1 MSSSKINRPSNGKPI
16 LPSAVESTIT
26 TMKLDRSSINSLIKG
41 LAGVI
46 GKESSKSVKKDKFSL
61 KNLSD
66 AIITKL
72 DEVQNDFVN
81 VITGQLYDKIKADSV
96 NEQKAELDR
105 KSATELFQKNVTD
118 ALSITVNGSAM
129 TNTYLE
135 SIAEGIYYITDALY
149 GKNKW
154 NASNKIQTQTIT
166 NYNNTNS
173 ILGLMSSSASDVE
186 TISVSG
192 KKDGKTDILKS
203 AVNTFLAIVDDLN
216 AGLKSGALKSAAKN
230 FKPEEFVSILDSLK
244 SFSTKIA
251 DLNIPSTTVNN
262 PLGQI
267 GEIFSSLEAI
277 KNYDY
282 DYIMDSIDN
291 LDDFLVYGDF
301 SKQIKN
307 VFKELNNINNILTS
321 SENTPQ
327 TLYKNFSSFTES
339 INTLFNLFDK
349 IDLKTLLKAKI
360 RSTLLT
366 DSRLGLNALFNPII
380 AEVLKFD
387 EDFNKSQKAIS
398 DFGDNTEILSL
409 YVFEPLTKLAD
420 QTDVKSAIK
429 LMAYSTLTGKSFIFL
444 NRLIQNIK
452 SVASKLNNKDIKNAK
467 KSLKTINDLTTITN
481 KLGELGKTGSG
492 LIMTSLPAI
501 LGFKTAKL
509 ALNSLNSLI
518 SAIND
523 KSFEVNKQTVQQ
535 LTDVSAVITSLSK
548 ILLSGTIMTVV
559 SIPAIL
565 GFKTGQLALKSLQ
578 ELINAAGKL
587 NAEELHFASENIKE
601 IGKLVLCIG
610 GVMLLGALVG
620 GIVTARFKEILA
632 FGTTF
637 AVFTVCVIGAVNLS
651 TKGLTRTLDNAKEV
665 GTLIVMMAGLMMF
678 GAVTGMFV
686 LKHSPAILGF
696 GVTLGAFILL
706 TVGAI
711 DFATR
716 GAGGLRHLEKS
727 AKAIVGI
734 VSVSA
739 TIMLLGGAIFT
750 AQPKLILASLTFAIT
765 LGGFILL
772 LTSAISYGAK
782 AVRHN
787 TTGLVLIM
795 AFEIV
800 TASVLLF
807 PGMMIARN
815 PNLAIACATWAALT
829 WGYVKAMA
837 KVSAS
842 LTKHSKDFMQGMTG
856 LAMLGLFNTSMAASM
871 WILVKAAEELAVD
884 SDGTWKSGLC
894 VIGAA
899 VGMLAAEIG
908 LIKLL
913 EKIKKEDLINGTATL
928 AALGGIMMEVSAA
941 MYLWTMVAK
950 NVDDGETLLWAVG
963 LGTGMIAAEA
973 GLVWALSKIQLKN
986 LAAGLLV
993 LEGLTLI
1000 SMQLAGVMNVWS
1012 EVGRNINGNK
1022 EQMGYAIAICTGI
1035 LAGLGGIVTLIG
1047 WLAVSG
1053 GPASAVLLA
1062 SGAAIMEGLILLSMQ
1077 LASMMNMWVGVAKS
1091 AKQLDGFDMG
1101 ILTSVFKTIGASAV
1115 SLITTFKDIS
1125 IFELLKVCG
1134 AASALGTA
1142 ISTIASGVADAANM
1156 HYTKYENGKKV
1167 GEFNLAREDFTKA
1180 AENTKQVVSTLG
1192 RAIIEIY
1199 DENPEIFGSS
1209 TDIAGLLGLQTKF
1222 GKVCK
1227 STLLMGQVISKIA
1240 DGVVHMANMSYTKY
1254 VNGKSAGTFNLTAE
1268 NFTAAAENTKKV
1280 ITVLGRAIIDVYDEN
1295 PEMFKLKSGTLAG
1308 VLGLDAIASAFGEE
1322 TPFAKAC
1329 NSVALIGNLISAIAD
1344 SVIKMASGDVKY
1356 YENGQEKH
1364 RNITPEDYTAAAANT
1379 NMIIKT
1385 LGQAVIDSYKKNP
1398 ELFSSGSSIG
1408 DTLGFNPKFK
1418 NIIDTVSALGTMI
1431 KNIADGIQTFA
1442 NGAVPV
1448 YGKNGE
1454 VIDKRQIGQQDYDR
1468 ASACI
1473 QSIISTLGQAIMNTY
1488 DTHQDWF
1495 TDKSIGA
1502 WFTGGNPSDTPFGQ
1516 TVTALSNMSK
1526 LIGEYAKQV
1535 QDFAKGSIPFY
1546 GQDGKVIRY
1555 VSMTTDT
1562 YKQAGEAIG
1571 LVIST
1576 MAASLEKTYKDN
1588 EDLFDEDNW
1597 KPMETALTALGKLI
1611 GKYANSIHSFAG
1623 LTIDLYDDNGKAI
1636 GKKNLTTDDIK
1647 ITGENVKT
1655 IMSTM
1660 INAVWE
1666 IYNTK
1671 KPLFEAVSEKSSK
1684 NWFTT
1689 IVTASSKSG
1698 KLISSLASAIKNY
1711 ANMRVDKY
1719 DENGSKIGTRAFTE
1733 ADFINAGKN
1742 IDYILTAIVTAVKK
1756 TYSGNEKLFENAV
1769 NLSFK
1774 VQNNSNPFSVVA
1786 QAASKAGQM
1795 ISYCAKGF
1803 SDVANIKTLNDTTK
1817 VNNVKANIT
1826 RLLSAIVN
1834 AVQKTYNE
1842 VTRDKNNVFE
1852 NANNPNSI
1860 INRIHTALTKIG
1872 VMSCDI
1878 AKVYESV
1885 SKMNTDTISKVTGT
1899 SDDHSDNLIYKMI
1912 KGLAQPI
1919 IDIFNDTTT
1928 TTDGASVN
1936 KLFRADNS
1944 SDTLFIRIQT
1954 GVKHVAT
1961 MIDTIRDAYEAVS
1974 KINID
1979 INATGTKIKDLVNGL
1994 ANPIIGIAN
2003 NDKSGVFGNA
2013 GSKTD
2018 KLLNGIFSF
2027 VNNIT
2032 AGGIISSLLNG
2043 GEKAPDT
2050 PFGRV
2055 ISGITSELKI
2065 IGSIIAVYNS
2075 LSKID
2080 INKYKVAQN
2089 GDLTIFNTLIDGLTN
2104 PIIEYGE
2111 DKEKKQGRIKKG
2123 IYDINYVIKDIAKI
2137 FIDEDSGVLSI
2148 YKNLASIKLPEK
2160 IGEGGVL
2167 TQLMN
2172 GVMDAINN
2180 SGLTDGTENIKNS
2193 LEDCFDEF
2201 DEIFNDD
2208 KEGLFSIYRN
2218 LNRLLNETG
2227 GKVGAELVQTLQDL
2241 MLGVNIIMADDF
2253 IGNILTVDTVDLYNR
2268 VGVLNATM
2276 ESVYKMYTDIP
2287 QLNKDLEYFIPY
2299 LQNLQNTVGVV
2310 QNIDTF
2316 EREVNI
2322 LSEFNNSINSLQ
2334 RENITA
2340 LQNLMVELNKFGARF
2355 GNLDKFTE
2363 VLATKLS
2370 NCLTY
2375 LADQIRDSA
2384 KIVDKTGR
2392 LNEARKKQIQETIKQ
2407 FQDLAN
2413 QGINVFVQQ
2422 GSTNNNLSVSDLGH
2436 TSNSYV
2442 EPADSTGDAGGGR
2455 GSSNTKAKQATTRDN
2470 AATH

>member
-16 LPSAVESTIT
+16 LPSAVETNT
-26 TMKLDRSSINSLIKG
+26 MTMKLDSGSIDSLIKG

-46 GKESSKSVKKDKFSL
+46 GKKSSKSVKKNKFSL

-72 DEVQNDFVN
+72 DEVNNDLTN
-81 VITGQLYDKIKADSV
+81 VITGQLYDKIKDDIV
-96 NEQKAELDR
+96 TWQKAELDR
-105 KSATELFQKNVTD
+105 QSATERFQKSVTE
-118 ALSITVNGSAM
+118 AISITVNGSAVG
-129 TNTYLE
+129 NTYLQ
-135 SIAEGIYYITDALY
+135 SIAEGVYYITDALY

-173 ILGLMSSSASDVE
+173 ILGLMSSSASEVE
-186 TISVSG
+186 VISGGG
-192 KKDGKTDILKS
+192 KKADKTDVLKS

-216 AGLKSGALKSAAKN
+216 AGLKKGALKSAAKN

-244 SFSTKIA
+244 LFSNEIA
-251 DLNIPSTTVNN
+251 NLNIPNTTGKN
-262 PLGQI
+262 PLGMI
-267 GEIFSSLEAI
+267 GEIFSSIEAV

-282 DYIMDSIDN
+282 DSMMDAIEN
-291 LDDFLVYGDF
+291 LDDFLVGGDF
-301 SKQIKN
+301 SKQLKK

-339 INTLFNLFDK
+339 VNTLFNIFDN
-349 IDLKTLLKAKI
+349 IDFKTLLKAKI
-360 RSTLLT
+360 KSTLLT
-366 DSRLGLNALFNPII
+366 DSRFGINALFNPII

-387 EDFNKSQKAIS
+387 EYFNQSQKAIS
-398 DFGDNTEILSL
+398 DFSDNSEMLSL

-420 QTDVKSAIK
+420 HTDIKSAIK
-429 LMAYSTLTGKSFIFL
+429 LMAYSALTGKSFKFL
-444 NRLIQNIK
+444 NRLIKNIK
-452 SVASKLNNKDIKNAK
+452 SVTAELNNKDVKNAK

-492 LIMTSLPAI
+492 LIITSLPAI

-509 ALNSLNSLI
+509 ALNSLNGLI
-518 SAIND
+518 NDIND
-523 KSFEVNKQTVQQ
+523 KSFEVDKQTVKQ
-535 LTDVSAVITSLSK
+535 LTETSVVITSLSK
-548 ILLSGTIMTVV
+548 ILLSGAIMTAVAL
-559 SIPAIL
+559 PAIL

-578 ELINAAGKL
+578 GLIDAANKL
-587 NAEELHFASENIKE
+587 NIEELHFATENIKE
-601 IGKLVLCIG
+601 IGKLVLLIG
-610 GVMLLGALVG
+610 GVMLLGAAVG
-620 GIVTARFKEILA
+620 GIVTARFKEILS

-651 TKGLTRTLDNAKEV
+651 TNGITRTLDNAKEV

-686 LKHSPAILGF
+686 LKHSPAIIGF
-696 GVTLGAFILL
+696 GITLGTFILL

-711 DFATR
+711 DFATSV
-716 GAGGLRHLEKS
+716 GGGLRHLEKS

-734 VSVSA
+734 VAVSA

-750 AQPKLILASLTFAIT
+750 TQPTLILASLTFAIT
-765 LGGFILL
+765 LGGFIWL

-782 AVRHN
+782 AVRHA

-807 PGMMIARN
+807 PGMMLTRN
-815 PNLAIACATWAALT
+815 PWLAVACATWAALT

-842 LTKHSKDFMQGMTG
+842 LTKHSKDFMQGMAG
-856 LAMLGLFNTSMAASM
+856 LALLGLFNTSMAASM
-871 WILVKAAEELAVD
+871 WILVKTAEELAVD

-894 VIGAA
+894 VIVAA
-899 VGMLAAEIG
+899 LGMLTAEIG

-913 EKIKKEDLINGTATL
+913 EKIKKEDLIKGTATL
-928 AALGGIMMEVSAA
+928 AGLGAVMIEVSAA
-941 MYLWTMVAK
+941 MYLWTKVAK
-950 NVDDGETLLWAVG
+950 NVDDGTALLWAVG
-963 LGTGMIAAEA
+963 LGTGMITAEA
-973 GLVWALSKIQLKN
+973 GLVWVLSKIKLKN
-986 LAAGLLV
+986 LGVGLLV

-1000 SMQLAGVMNVWS
+1000 SMQLAGMMDSWVDSAIKFDGKQAAFENVIGTAAVMLTRMTV
-1012 EVGRNINGNK
+1012 VVAILG
-1022 EQMGYAIAICTGI
+1022 AIAVGGAWTA
-1035 LAGLGGIVTLIG
+1035 LAAGG
-1047 WLAVSG
+1047 AV
-1053 GPASAVLLA
+1053 
-1062 SGAAIMEGLILLSMQ
+1062 MEGLILLSWQM
-1077 LASMMNMWVGVAKS
+1077 AGMMNAWVGVANA
-1091 AKQLDGFDMG
+1091 AKRLDGLDTG
-1101 ILTSVFKTIGASAV
+1101 ILTDVFKTIGTSAV
-1115 SLITTFKDIS
+1115 SLITVFKDIS

-1134 AASALGTA
+1134 AASTLATA

-1156 HYTKYENGKKV
+1156 RYTKYENGKKI
-1167 GEFNLAREDFTKA
+1167 GEFNLTREDFTKA
-1180 AENTKQVVSTLG
+1180 AENTKAVVSTLG
-1192 RAIIEIY
+1192 MAIIEIY
-1199 DENPEIFGSS
+1199 NENPDIFGAS

-1227 STLLMGQVISKIA
+1227 STLLMGQVISQIA
-1240 DGVVHMANMSYTKY
+1240 EGVVHMANLSYTKY
-1254 VNGKSAGTFNLTAE
+1254 VNGKSVGTFNLTAE

-1280 ITVLGRAIIDVYDEN
+1280 IKVLGQAIIDVYDEN
-1295 PEMFKLKSGTLAG
+1295 PEMFRLKSGTLLGA
-1308 VLGLDAIASAFGEE
+1308 LGLDAIASAFGEE

-1329 NSVALIGNLISAIAD
+1329 NSVALIGNLISTIAD
-1344 SVIKMASGDVKY
+1344 SVIKMATGDVKY

-1364 RNITPEDYTAAAANT
+1364 RNITTEDYTRAAANT
-1379 NMIIKT
+1379 DMIIKT

-1398 ELFSSGSSIG
+1398 ELFSSGSGIG

-1448 YGKNGE
+1448 YGKNGL
-1454 VIDKRQIGQQDYDR
+1454 VIDKRPIGQQDYDR
-1468 ASACI
+1468 ASACVE
-1473 QSIISTLGQAIMNTY
+1473 SIISTLGHAIMNTY
-1488 DTHQDWF
+1488 YSHQDWF
-1495 TDKSIGA
+1495 TDTSIGA
-1502 WFTGGNPSDTPFGQ
+1502 LFTGGNPSDTPFGQ

-1535 QDFAKGSIPFY
+1535 QDFAKGSIPVY
-1546 GQDGKVIRY
+1546 GSDGKVIRY
-1555 VSMTTDT
+1555 VSMTPDT

-1576 MAASLEKTYKDN
+1576 MAESLEKTYKDH

-1597 KPMETALTALGKLI
+1597 EPMDTALTALSKLI
-1611 GKYANSIHSFAG
+1611 GKYANSINSVAG
-1623 LTIDLYDDNGKAI
+1623 LAIDLYDDNGKAI
-1636 GKKNLTTDDIK
+1636 GKKNLTADDIK
-1647 ITGENVKT
+1647 VTAENIKI

-1671 KPLFEAVSEKSSK
+1671 KSLFESVSEKSSK

-1689 IVTASSKSG
+1689 IVTATSKSG

-1711 ANMRVDKY
+1711 ANMRIDKY
-1719 DENGSKIGTRAFTE
+1719 DENGNKVGTRAFTE
-1733 ADFINAGKN
+1733 ADFINAGRH
-1742 IDYILTAIVTAVKK
+1742 IGMILTGTTSAIDKVYKEHK
-1756 TYSGNEKLFENAV
+1756 DIFENAA
-1769 NLSFK
+1769 NFSFK
-1774 VQNNSNPFSVVA
+1774 VQNNSNPFAIVA
-1786 QAASKAGQM
+1786 QAGTKAGQM

-1803 SDVANIKTLNDTTK
+1803 SDVANIKDLNNQAYIK
-1817 VNNVKANIT
+1817 QVQINVKNLI
-1826 RLLSAIVN
+1826 SALAF
-1834 AVQKTYNE
+1834 AVQETYADVSKSNDNIFINA
-1842 VTRDKNNVFE
+1842 TDK
-1852 NANNPNSI
+1852 NSI
-1860 INRIHTALTKIG
+1860 INRIYSALTAVGKMTSDISKVYDSLSKINTTAL
-1872 VMSCDI
+1872 
-1878 AKVYESV
+1878 A
-1885 SKMNTDTISKVTGT
+1885 KVTGT
-1899 SDDHSDNLIYKMI
+1899 QTDHSDNLIYKMI

-1928 TTDGASVN
+1928 TANGVSVN
-1936 KLFRADNS
+1936 KLFGTGSS
-1944 SDTLFIRIQT
+1944 SDTLFIRIKN
-1954 GVKHVAT
+1954 GVNQVAKI
-1961 MIDTIRDAYEAVS
+1961 METIQNTYEAVS

-1979 INATGTKIKDLVNGL
+1979 ITGSGTKIKDMINGL
-1994 ANPIIGIAN
+1994 ANPIIGIAKE
-2003 NDKSGVFGNA
+2003 DKSGVFGNA
-2013 GSKTD
+2013 GSTID
-2018 KLLNGIFSF
+2018 KILNGVFNF
-2027 VNNIT
+2027 ANNLF
-2032 AGGIISSLLNG
+2032 GGGLINAIMG
-2043 GEKAPDT
+2043 REKAPDT

-2055 ISGITSELKI
+2055 VSGIASELKI
-2065 IGSIIAVYNS
+2065 IGSIIAVYES
-2075 LSKID
+2075 VSKID
-2080 INKYKVAQN
+2080 ISRYNVDADGN
-2089 GDLTIFNTLIDGLTN
+2089 LAIFSTLINGLTA
-2104 PIIEYGE
+2104 PIIKYGE
-2111 DKEKKQGRIKKG
+2111 NETKQQAIGKG
-2123 IYDINYVIKDIAKI
+2123 IDDINDIIEDVAKI

-2148 YKNLASIKLPEK
+2148 YKNIAGIKLPEN
-2160 IGEGGVL
+2160 IGKSGIL
-2167 TQLMN
+2167 TQLMK

-2180 SGLTDGTENIKNS
+2180 SGLEDNTEKIKNS

-2201 DEIFNDD
+2201 DEIFNDE

-2227 GKVGAELVQTLQDL
+2227 GKVGTELVQTLQDL
-2241 MLGVNIIMADDF
+2241 MRGVNLIMSNDF
-2253 IGNILTVDTVDLYNR
+2253 IGNILTIDTIDLYNR

-2276 ESVYKMYTDIP
+2276 EGVYKMYNGIP
-2287 QLNKDLEYFIPY
+2287 QINKDLEYFIPY

-2322 LSEFNNSINSLQ
+2322 LSEFNNSINSLH

-2384 KIVDKTGR
+2384 KIVDKTGK

-2422 GSTNNNLSVSDLGH
+2422 GSTNNNLSVSDLGN
-2436 TSNSYV
+2436 TNNSSGETV
-2442 EPADSTGDAGGGR
+2442 DSTGDAGWR
-2455 GSSNTKAKQATTRDN
+2455 NISSNTKAKQATNRNN
-2470 AATH
+2470 AAAH

>member
-1 MSSSKINRPSNGKPI
+1 MSSSKITRPSNGKPI
-16 LPSAVESTIT
+16 LPSAVETNT
-26 TMKLDRSSINSLIKG
+26 MTMKLDNGSIDSLIKG

-46 GKESSKSVKKDKFSL
+46 GKKSSKCVKKDKFSL

-72 DEVQNDFVN
+72 DEVNNDLTN
-81 VITGQLYDKIKADSV
+81 VITGQLYDKIKDDIV
-96 NEQKAELDR
+96 TGQKAELDR
-105 KSATELFQKNVTD
+105 QSATERFQKSVTE
-118 ALSITVNGSAM
+118 ALSITVNGSALG
-129 TNTYLE
+129 NTYLQ
-135 SIAEGIYYITDALY
+135 SIAEGVYYITDALY

-173 ILGLMSSSASDVE
+173 ILGLMSSSASEVE
-186 TISVSG
+186 TVSG
-192 KKDGKTDILKS
+192 GGKKGSKTDVLKS

-216 AGLKSGALKSAAKN
+216 AGLKGGALKSAAKN

-244 SFSTKIA
+244 LFSNEIA
-251 DLNIPSTTVNN
+251 NLNITTTTGKN
-262 PLGQI
+262 PLATI
-267 GEIFSSLEAI
+267 GEIFNSLEAV

-282 DYIMDSIDN
+282 DSMMDAIEN
-291 LDDFLVYGDF
+291 LYDFLVGGDF
-301 SKQIKN
+301 SKQLKK
-307 VFKELNNINNILTS
+307 VFEELNNINNILTS

-339 INTLFNLFDK
+339 VNTLFNIFDN
-349 IDLKTLLKAKI
+349 INLNTLLKAKI
-360 RSTLLT
+360 KSTLLT
-366 DSRLGLNALFNPII
+366 DSILGINALFNPII

-387 EDFNKSQKAIS
+387 EYFNQSQKAIS
-398 DFGDNTEILSL
+398 DFGDNSEMLSL

-420 QTDVKSAIK
+420 RTDMKSAIK
-429 LMAYSTLTGKSFIFL
+429 LMAYSALTGKSFKFL
-444 NRLIQNIK
+444 NRLIKNIK
-452 SVASKLNNKDIKNAK
+452 SVTAELNNKDVKNAK

-481 KLGELGKTGSG
+481 KLGEFGKTGSG
-492 LIMTSLPAI
+492 LIITSIPAI

-509 ALNSLNSLI
+509 ALNSLNGLI
-518 SAIND
+518 NAIND
-523 KSFEVNKQTVQQ
+523 KSFNVNKLTVKQ
-535 LTDVSAVITSLSK
+535 LTEANVVITSLSK
-548 ILLSGTIMTVV
+548 ILLSGAMMAFIA
-559 SIPAIL
+559 IPAIL
-565 GFKTGQLALKSLQ
+565 GFKTAKLALNSLNG
-578 ELINAAGKL
+578 LINAANKL
-587 NAEELHFASENIKE
+587 NTEELHFAAENIKE

-610 GVMLLGALVG
+610 GVMFLGAVVG

-637 AVFTVCVIGAVNLS
+637 AVFTVCVIGAVNIS
-651 TKGLTRTLDNAKEV
+651 TKGITRTLNNAKEV

-678 GAVTGMFV
+678 AAVTGMFV
-686 LKHSPAILGF
+686 LKHSPAIIGF
-696 GVTLGAFILL
+696 GLTLGVFITL

-711 DFATR
+711 NFATR

-734 VSVSA
+734 VAVSA

-750 AQPKLILASLTFAIT
+750 TQPKLILASLTFAIM
-765 LGGFILL
+765 LGGFIWL

-782 AVRHN
+782 AVRHA

-815 PNLAIACATWAALT
+815 PWLAVACATWAGLT

-842 LTKHSKDFMQGMTG
+842 LTKHSKDFMQGMAG
-856 LAMLGLFNTSMAASM
+856 LALLGLFNTLMASSM
-871 WILVKAAEELAVD
+871 WILVRAAEELAVAH
-884 SDGTWKSGLC
+884 DGTGWAG
-894 VIGAA
+894 IGIILAA
-899 VGMLAAEIG
+899 GGMLLAETR
-908 LIKLL
+908 LVKSL
-913 EKIKKEDLINGTATL
+913 EKIKKEDLIKGTTTL
-928 AALGGIMMEVSAA
+928 AGLGAVMMEVAAA
-941 MYLWTMVAK
+941 MYLWTKVAK
-950 NVDDGETLLWAVG
+950 NVEDGTELLLAVG
-963 LGTGMIAAEA
+963 LGAGMISAET
-973 GLVWALSKIQLKN
+973 GLVWVLSNIDYKKIGV
-986 LAAGLLV
+986 GLLV

-1000 SMQLAGVMNVWS
+1000 SMQLAGVMNVWC
-1012 EVGRNINGNK
+1012 EVGRSINGNK
-1022 EQMGYAIAICTGI
+1022 EQIGYAIAICSSI

-1047 WLAVSG
+1047 WLAVVG

-1062 SGAAIMEGLILLSMQ
+1062 SGAAIMEGLILLSWQM
-1077 LASMMNMWVGVAKS
+1077 AGMMNAWVGVAKS

-1101 ILTSVFKTIGASAV
+1101 ILTDVFKTIGTSAV

-1156 HYTKYENGKKV
+1156 HYTKYENGKKI
-1167 GEFNLAREDFTKA
+1167 GEFNLTREDFTKA
-1180 AENTKQVVSTLG
+1180 AENTKAVVSTLSK
-1192 RAIIEIY
+1192 AIIEIY
-1199 DENPEIFGSS
+1199 DENPKIFGAS

-1227 STLLMGQVISKIA
+1227 STLLMGQVISQIA
-1240 DGVVHMANMSYTKY
+1240 DGVVHMANLSYTKY
-1254 VNGKSAGTFNLTAE
+1254 INGKSVGTFNLTAA

-1280 ITVLGRAIIDVYDEN
+1280 IKVLGQAIIDVYNEN
-1295 PEMFKLKSGTLAG
+1295 PEMFKLKSGTLLG

-1364 RNITPEDYTAAAANT
+1364 RNITTKDYTAAADNT
-1379 NMIIKT
+1379 DMIIKT

-1398 ELFSSGSSIG
+1398 ELFSSGTGIG
-1408 DTLGFNPKFK
+1408 DAIGFNPKFK
-1418 NIIDTVSALGTMI
+1418 NIIDTISALGMMI

-1448 YGKNGE
+1448 YGKNGA
-1454 VIDKRQIGQQDYDR
+1454 VIDKRPIGQQDYDR

-1473 QSIISTLGQAIMNTY
+1473 QSIISTLGLAIMNTY
-1488 DTHQDWF
+1488 DAHKDWF
-1495 TDKSIGA
+1495 SDESIGA
-1502 WFTGGNPSDTPFGQ
+1502 WLTGGNPSDTPFGQ

-1535 QDFAKGSIPFY
+1535 QDFAKGYIPFY
-1546 GQDGKVIRY
+1546 GPDGKVLRY
-1555 VSMTTDT
+1555 VSMTPDT

-1576 MAASLEKTYKDN
+1576 MAESLEKTYKDH

-1597 KPMETALTALGKLI
+1597 EPMETALTALCKLI
-1611 GKYANSIHSFAG
+1611 GKYANSINSVAA
-1623 LTIDLYDDNGKAI
+1623 LAIDLYDDNGKAI
-1636 GKKNLTTDDIK
+1636 GKKNLTADDIK
-1647 ITGENVKT
+1647 VTTENIKI

-1671 KPLFEAVSEKSSK
+1671 KSLFESVSEKSSK

-1689 IVTASSKSG
+1689 IVTATSKSG

-1711 ANMRVDKY
+1711 ANMRIDKY
-1719 DENGSKIGTRAFTE
+1719 DENGNKIGTRAFTE
-1733 ADFINAGKN
+1733 ADFINAERHIG
-1742 IDYILTAIVTAVKK
+1742 IILTSTTGTIDKVYKEHK
-1756 TYSGNEKLFENAV
+1756 DLFENAV
-1769 NLSFK
+1769 NFSFK
-1774 VQNNSNPFSVVA
+1774 VQNNSNPFAIVA
-1786 QAASKAGQM
+1786 QAGAKAGQM

-1803 SDVANIKTLNDTTK
+1803 SDVANIKDLNNQAYIK
-1817 VNNVKANIT
+1817 QVQINVKNLI
-1826 RLLSAIVN
+1826 SALAF
-1834 AVQKTYNE
+1834 AVQEIYTE
-1842 VTRDKNNVFE
+1842 VSKSNDNIFI
-1852 NANNPNSI
+1852 NANDKNSI
-1860 INRIHTALTKIG
+1860 INRIYSALTAVGK
-1872 VMSCDI
+1872 MTSDI
-1878 AKVYESV
+1878 SKVYDSL
-1885 SKMNTDTISKVTGT
+1885 SKMNTAALIKVTGVQA
-1899 SDDHSDNLIYKMI
+1899 DHSDNLIYKMI

-1928 TTDGASVN
+1928 TANGASVN
-1936 KLFRADNS
+1936 KLFGAGSS
-1944 SDTLFIRIQT
+1944 SDTLFIRIKN
-1954 GVKHVAT
+1954 GVNQVAKI
-1961 MIDTIRDAYEAVS
+1961 METIQNTYEAVS

-1979 INATGTKIKDLVNGL
+1979 ITGSGTKIKDMINGL
-1994 ANPIIGIAN
+1994 ANPIIGIVN
-2003 NDKSGVFGNA
+2003 EDKSGVFGNA
-2013 GSKTD
+2013 GSTTD
-2018 KLLNGIFSF
+2018 KILNGVFNF
-2027 VNNIT
+2027 ANNLFGVGLIN
-2032 AGGIISSLLNG
+2032 ALMGR
-2043 GEKAPDT
+2043 EKAPDT

-2055 ISGITSELKI
+2055 VSGLAAELKI
-2065 IGSIIAVYNS
+2065 IGALISVYES
-2075 LSKID
+2075 VSKID
-2080 INKYKVAQN
+2080 VSKYPVDENRK
-2089 GDLTIFNTLIDGLTN
+2089 LTIFSTLIDGLTEPIKKYGEDETTQQAIGKGIDDIN
-2104 PIIEYGE
+2104 DIIEY
-2111 DKEKKQGRIKKG
+2111 
-2123 IYDINYVIKDIAKI
+2123 VAKI

-2148 YKNLASIKLPEK
+2148 YKNLAGIKLPEK
-2160 IGEGGVL
+2160 IGVGGVL

-2172 GVMDAINN
+2172 GVMDAITH
-2180 SGLTDGTENIKNS
+2180 SGLEDGTEKIKNS

-2201 DEIFNDD
+2201 DEIFNDE

-2253 IGNILTVDTVDLYNR
+2253 IGNILNVDTIDLYNR

-2322 LSEFNNSINSLQ
+2322 LSEFNNSINSIQ

-2340 LQNLMVELNKFGARF
+2340 LQNLMVELNKFGTRF

-2384 KIVDKTGR
+2384 KIVDKTGK

-2436 TSNSYV
+2436 TNNSSW
-2442 EPADSTGDAGGGR
+2442 EPAASTGDTVGARGG
-2455 GSSNTKAKQATTRDN
+2455 SNTKAKQATNRDN
-2470 AATH
+2470 AAAH

>member
-16 LPSAVESTIT
+16 LPGAVEQTSM
-26 TMKLDRSSINSLIKG
+26 TMKIDKGSIDSLIKG

-46 GKESSKSVKKDKFSL
+46 GNKSSKSVKKDKFSL

-66 AIITKL
+66 AIITKI
-72 DEVQNDFVN
+72 DDAQNEFAN
-81 VITGQLYDKIKADSV
+81 VITGQLYDKIKADIL
-96 NEQKAELDR
+96 NEQKTEFDHQ
-105 KSATELFQKNVTD
+105 SATGRFQKSVTD
-118 ALSITVNGSAM
+118 ALSITVNGAALG
-129 TNTYLE
+129 NTYLQ
-135 SIAEGIYYITDALY
+135 SIAEGVYYITDALY

-173 ILGLMSSSASDVE
+173 ILGLMSSSASEVE
-186 TISVSG
+186 TISGGG
-192 KKDGKTDILKS
+192 KKAGKTDVLKS

-216 AGLKSGALKSAAKN
+216 TALKKGALKSAAKN
-230 FKPEEFVSILDSLK
+230 FNPEEFVSILDSLK
-244 SFSTKIA
+244 LFSAEIA
-251 DLNIPSTTVNN
+251 GFNIPSTTSKN
-262 PLGQI
+262 PLGTI
-267 GEIFSSLEAI
+267 GEIFSSLEAV

-282 DYIMDSIDN
+282 DSMIDAIDD
-291 LDDFLVYGDF
+291 LDDFLVGGDF
-301 SKQIKN
+301 SKQLKK

-339 INTLFNLFDK
+339 VNTLFNIFDN
-349 IDLKTLLKAKI
+349 IDFKTLLKAKI
-360 RSTLLT
+360 KSTLLT
-366 DSRLGLNALFNPII
+366 DSRLGINALFNPII

-387 EDFNKSQKAIS
+387 EYFNKNQKAIS
-398 DFGDNTEILSL
+398 DFGDNTEILRL
-409 YVFEPLTKLAD
+409 YVFEQLTKLAD
-420 QTDVKSAIK
+420 HTDIKSAIK
-429 LMAYSTLTGKSFIFL
+429 LIAYSALTGKSFKFL
-444 NRLIQNIK
+444 NRLIKNIK
-452 SVASKLNNKDIKNAK
+452 SVTAELNNKDVKNAK

-492 LIMTSLPAI
+492 LIITSLPAI

-509 ALNSLNSLI
+509 ALNSLNGLI
-518 SAIND
+518 NDIND
-523 KSFEVNKQTVQQ
+523 KSFEVDKQTVKQ
-535 LTDVSAVITSLSK
+535 LTEASVVITSLYK
-548 ILLSGTIMTVV
+548 ILLSGAIMTAVAL
-559 SIPAIL
+559 PAIL

-578 ELINAAGKL
+578 GLIDAANKL
-587 NAEELHFASENIKE
+587 NIEELHFATENIKE

-610 GVMLLGALVG
+610 GVMLLGAVVG
-620 GIVTARFKEILA
+620 GIVTARFKEILS

-637 AVFTVCVIGAVNLS
+637 AVFTVCVIGAVNIS
-651 TKGLTRTLDNAKEV
+651 TKGITRSLSNAKEV

-686 LKHSPAILGF
+686 LKHSPAIIGF
-696 GVTLGAFILL
+696 GITLGTFILL

-711 DFATR
+711 DFATSV
-716 GAGGLRHLEKS
+716 GGGLRHLEKS

-734 VSVSA
+734 VAVSA

-750 AQPKLILASLTFAIT
+750 TQPLLIIASLTFAIT
-765 LGGFILL
+765 LGGFIWL

-782 AVRHN
+782 AVRHA

-807 PGMMIARN
+807 PGMMLIQN
-815 PNLAIACATWAALT
+815 PWLAVACATWAALT

-842 LTKHSKDFMQGMTG
+842 LTKHSKDFMQGMVG
-856 LAMLGLFNTSMAASM
+856 LAMLGLFNTSMAVSM
-871 WILVKAAEELAVD
+871 WILVRAAEELAVD

-894 VIGAA
+894 VIVAA
-899 VGMLAAEIG
+899 LGMLTAEIG
-908 LIKLL
+908 LIKWL
-913 EKIKKEDLINGTATL
+913 EKIKKEDLIKGTATL
-928 AALGGIMMEVSAA
+928 ALLGAVMMEVSTA
-941 MYLWTMVAK
+941 MYLWTKVAK
-950 NVDDGETLLWAVG
+950 DVEDGPALLGVVG
-963 LGTGMIAAEA
+963 LGTGMITAEA
-973 GLVWALSKIQLKN
+973 GLVLALSKIKLKN
-986 LAAGLLV
+986 LGVGLLV

-1000 SMQLAGVMNVWS
+1000 SMQLAGVMNVWG

-1022 EQMGYAIAICTGI
+1022 EQMGCAIAICTGI
-1035 LAGLGGIVTLIG
+1035 LAGLGGIVTFIG
-1047 WLAVSG
+1047 WLAVGG

-1062 SGAAIMEGLILLSMQ
+1062 SGAAIIEGLILLSWQM
-1077 LASMMNMWVGVAKS
+1077 AGMMNAWVGVAKS
-1091 AKQLDGFDMG
+1091 AKQLEGFDNSLLTG
-1101 ILTSVFKTIGASAV
+1101 IFETIGTSAV
-1115 SLITTFKDIS
+1115 NLVQTFSNVNLIDLWVCTT
-1125 IFELLKVCG
+1125 
-1134 AASALGTA
+1134 AASKLAGA
-1142 ISTIASGVADAANM
+1142 ISDIAAGVADAANM

-1167 GEFNLAREDFTKA
+1167 GEFNLTREDFAKA

-1199 DENPEIFGSS
+1199 NENPEIFGAS

-1227 STLLMGQVISKIA
+1227 STMLMGQVISQIA
-1240 DGVVHMANMSYTKY
+1240 DGVVHMANLSYTKY
-1254 VNGKSAGTFNLTAE
+1254 INGKSVGTFNLTAE

-1280 ITVLGRAIIDVYDEN
+1280 IKTLGQAIIDFYDEN
-1295 PEMFKLKSGTLAG
+1295 PEMFKLKSGTLLG
-1308 VLGLDAIASAFGEE
+1308 GLGLDAIASAFGEE

-1344 SVIKMASGDVKY
+1344 SVIKMATGDVKY

-1364 RNITPEDYTAAAANT
+1364 RNITTEDYAAAAANT
-1379 NMIIKT
+1379 DMIIKT
-1385 LGQAVIDSYKKNP
+1385 LGWAVIDSYKKNP
-1398 ELFSSGSSIG
+1398 ELFSSGSGIG

-1448 YGKNGE
+1448 YGKNGA
-1454 VIDKRQIGQQDYDR
+1454 VIDKHPIGQQDYDR

-1473 QSIISTLGQAIMNTY
+1473 QSIISTLGLAIMNTY
-1488 DTHQDWF
+1488 DAHKDWF

-1502 WFTGGNPSDTPFGQ
+1502 LFTGGNPSDTPFGQ
-1516 TVTALSNMSK
+1516 TVTALSNMGK

-1535 QDFAKGSIPFY
+1535 QDFAKGSIPVY
-1546 GQDGKVIRY
+1546 GPDGKVLTY
-1555 VSMTTDT
+1555 VSMTPDT

-1576 MAASLEKTYKDN
+1576 MAESLEKTYKDH
-1588 EDLFDEDNW
+1588 EDLFDDDNW
-1597 KPMETALTALGKLI
+1597 EPMDTALTALSKLI
-1611 GKYANSIHSFAG
+1611 GKYANSINSFAG
-1623 LTIDLYDDNGKAI
+1623 LTIDLYDANGKAI

-1647 ITGENVKT
+1647 VTAENIKI

-1671 KPLFEAVSEKSSK
+1671 KSLFEAVSEKSSK

-1689 IVTASSKSG
+1689 IVTATSKSG

-1711 ANMRVDKY
+1711 ANMRIDKY
-1719 DENGSKIGTRAFTE
+1719 DENGNKIGTRAFTE
-1733 ADFINAGKN
+1733 ADFSNAGKH
-1742 IDYILTAIVTAVKK
+1742 IGMILTSATGTIDKVYKEHK
-1756 TYSGNEKLFENAV
+1756 DLFENAV

-1786 QAASKAGQM
+1786 QAGTKAGQM

-1803 SDVANIKTLNDTTK
+1803 SDVANIKDLNNHAYIK
-1817 VNNVKANIT
+1817 QVQINVKNLI
-1826 RLLSAIVN
+1826 SALAF
-1834 AVQKTYNE
+1834 AVQETYAEISKSN
-1842 VTRDKNNVFE
+1842 DNIFI
-1852 NANNPNSI
+1852 NANDKNSI
-1860 INRIHTALTKIG
+1860 INRIYSALTAVGK
-1872 VMSCDI
+1872 MTSDI
-1878 AKVYESV
+1878 SKVYDAL
-1885 SKMNTDTISKVTGT
+1885 SKMNTAALIKVTGVQA
-1899 SDDHSDNLIYKMI
+1899 DHSDNLIYKMI

-1928 TTDGASVN
+1928 SLNGVSVN
-1936 KLFRADNS
+1936 KLFGAGSS
-1944 SDTLFIRIQT
+1944 SDTLFIRIKN
-1954 GVKHVAT
+1954 GVNQVAKI
-1961 MIDTIRDAYEAVS
+1961 METIQNTYEAVS

-1979 INATGTKIKDLVNGL
+1979 ITGSGTKIKDMINGL
-1994 ANPIIGIAN
+1994 ANPIIGIAKE
-2003 NDKSGVFGNA
+2003 DKSGVFGNA
-2013 GSKTD
+2013 GSTID
-2018 KLLNGIFSF
+2018 KILNGVFNF
-2027 VNNIT
+2027 ANNLF
-2032 AGGIISSLLNG
+2032 GGGLINAIMG
-2043 GEKAPDT
+2043 REKAPDT

-2055 ISGITSELKI
+2055 VSGIASELKI
-2065 IGSIIAVYNS
+2065 IGALISVYES
-2075 LSKID
+2075 VSKID
-2080 INKYKVAQN
+2080 ISRYNVDAD
-2089 GDLTIFNTLIDGLTN
+2089 GDLAIFSTLINGLTA
-2104 PIIEYGE
+2104 PIIKYGE
-2111 DKEKKQGRIKKG
+2111 EETKQKAIKNCIDG
-2123 IYDINYVIKDIAKI
+2123 INDVIEDIASI

-2148 YKNLASIKLPEK
+2148 YKNLAGIKLPEN
-2160 IGEGGVL
+2160 IGENGIL
-2167 TQLMN
+2167 TQLMK
-2172 GVMDAINN
+2172 GVIDAINK
-2180 SGLTDGTENIKNS
+2180 SGFDEKKTEKIKNS

-2201 DEIFNDD
+2201 DEIFNDE

-2241 MLGVNIIMADDF
+2241 MLGINLIMADDF
-2253 IGNILTVDTVDLYNR
+2253 IGNILNVDTIDLYNR

-2276 ESVYKMYTDIP
+2276 EGVYKMYNGIP
-2287 QLNKDLEYFIPY
+2287 QINKDLEYFIPY

-2322 LSEFNNSINSLQ
+2322 LSEFNNSINSLH

-2384 KIVDKTGR
+2384 KIVDKTGK

-2436 TSNSYV
+2436 TSNSSGETV
-2442 EPADSTGDAGGGR
+2442 DSTGDAGWR
-2455 GSSNTKAKQATTRDN
+2455 NSSSNTKAKQATNRDN
-2470 AATH
+2470 AAAH